1 MNVEDF
7 KSIFYMEW
15 GHRILGRL
23 IGVVFA
29 VPYVYLLARR
39 RLPGSLK
46 YQLGGLG
53 VLLGAQGV
61 LGWYMVKSGL
71 EEQIIHDNAVP
82 RVSQYRLAAHL
93 GAAFL
98 FYIGCMK
105 FGLAIRRDAAWA
117 RGGLISGTGDGLLA
131 VLNNPAVR
139 KFKRASGLLFI
150 LVFLTAI
157 SGKRFHPVDVLALI
171 DIFPGAFVAG
181 LDAGLVYNEFP
192 YMGDGLVPPKEELLS
207 PSYAKSADR
216 SDVWRN
222 FFENPTTVQFD
233 HRILVRGMDIAPTNR
248 FSTGSH
254 RVRPHTLPPP
264 HYAQRHSSP
273 LSSRYYPW

>member
-1 MNVEDF
+1 MNIEDF

-15 GHRILGRL
+15 GHRILGRV

-39 RLPGSLK
+39 RLPGPLK

-53 VLLGAQGV
+53 ILLGAQGV

-71 EEQIIHDNAVP
+71 EEQIIHNNAVP

-105 FGLAIRRDAAWA
+105 FGLAIRRDAVWA
-117 RGGLISGTGDGLLA
+117 KGGRVSGMGDGFLA
-131 VLNNPAVR
+131 ALNNPAVR
-139 KFKRASGLLFI
+139 KFKRASGLLFT

-157 SGKRFHPVDVLALI
+157 SGEHFLNLCRVLLTH
-171 DIFPGAFVAG
+171 FQV
-181 LDAGLVYNEFP
+181 
-192 YMGDGLVPPKEELLS
+192 
-207 PSYAKSADR
+207 
-216 SDVWRN
+216 
-222 FFENPTTVQFD
+222 
-233 HRILVRGMDIAPTNR
+233 
-248 FSTGSH
+248 
-254 RVRPHTLPPP
+254 
-264 HYAQRHSSP
+264 HSS
-273 LSSRYYPW
+273 RV

>member
-29 VPYVYLLARR
+29 APYVYLLARR

-53 VLLGAQGV
+53 ILLGAQGA

-71 EEQIIHDNAVP
+71 DEQIIHDNAVP

-105 FGLAIRRDAAWA
+105 FGLAIRRDVAWA
-117 RGGLISGTGDGLLA
+117 KGGLVSGLGDGFLA

-139 KFKRASGLLFI
+139 KFKRAGGLLFT

-157 SGKRFHPVDVLALI
+157 SGNPYLWLCWVVLTYI
-171 DIFPGAFVAG
+171 QV
-181 LDAGLVYNEFP
+181 
-192 YMGDGLVPPKEELLS
+192 
-207 PSYAKSADR
+207 
-216 SDVWRN
+216 
-222 FFENPTTVQFD
+222 
-233 HRILVRGMDIAPTNR
+233 
-248 FSTGSH
+248 
-254 RVRPHTLPPP
+254 
-264 HYAQRHSSP
+264 HSSRVWMPGLSIMNSHTWGTDSYRPRMNFCLPHMLRAQVNRTYGETFSKTQP
-273 LSSRYYPW
+273 LSNLITVFW